1 MVSPRRNEC
10 EERAFHQN
18 LTGCPSRPRRLRR
31 RLPAGRTMHPYPHTY
46 VASAEGTNA
55 GFVAVESPQ
64 LPAIESAAPPEFDG
78 PSGVWSPE
86 TLLCASVADC
96 FILTFRAVAR
106 AARLEW
112 IKLECRVEGVLE
124 RMERVSRFTK
134 FSTFARLSVPKGVD
148 AAKAREL
155 LERAEQGCLIAN
167 SLVGARSL
175 QTDVVITN
183 RSDTQENDREQETR
197 VAEIHP

>member
-1 MVSPRRNEC
+1 
-10 EERAFHQN
+10 
-18 LTGCPSRPRRLRR
+18 
-31 RLPAGRTMHPYPHTY
+31 MHPYPHTY
-46 VASAEGTNA
+46 IASAQGTNA

-96 FILTFRAVAR
+96 FILSFRAVAR

-112 IKLECRVEGVLE
+112 TQLECRVEGVLD
-124 RMERVSRFTK
+124 RVERVSRFTK
-134 FSTFARLSVPKGVD
+134 FNTFARLSVPEGTD
-148 AAKAREL
+148 ATKARQL

-167 SLVGARSL
+167 SLLGARSL
-175 QTDVVITN
+175 EVDIITN
-183 RSDTQENDREQETR
+183 HSDTQENDREQETR
-197 VAEIHP
+197 VA